1 MDPQFSTALVA
12 FLTGGVGLEIVRAV
26 IKRWQESV
34 GRREQAETRYNRLM
48 EACLRARAAAI
59 KRGATDEELGP
70 LPE

>member
-1 MDPQFSTALVA
+1 MDPQIYGTLAA
-12 FLTGGVGLEIVRAV
+12 FLTGGVGLEIVRAI

-48 EACLRARAAAI
+48 ESCLRARAAAI
-59 KRGATDEELGP
+59 KRGVPDEELGP